1 MTGAAVHVLYFIDSL
16 VPAGAE
22 RSLAALAPRYAA
34 RGVDLHVVYLHDRP
48 GLHADLEAAGAHLR
62 SIAGDGGRIGWL
74 RRGTQAV
81 RRERPDLVHT
91 TLAEADLVGRVA
103 GALTRTPV
111 VSSLVNIA
119 YGPEQ
124 LDDPKL
130 RPWKVRAAQLAD
142 ATTAR
147 LVTRFHA
154 NSANVAT
161 VMGRRLRI
169 PADRIDV
176 VPRGRDPQELGTKT
190 ATRRTRTREALEI
203 NGGDPLI
210 VAAARQEFQ
219 KGLDVL
225 LDALPAVVRDVPRTR
240 LVVAG
245 RDGNQSTLLRDQI
258 ERLGLTRSVSLLG
271 PRTDVPD
278 LLCAADAFVAPSRWE
293 GFPGAVLEATA
304 LEAPIVASDLP
315 GVREVVGDATAAWLV
330 PSEQPEALARA
341 LTEALGD
348 PLEARRRTDTA
359 RRRFLE
365 HFTIDSV
372 ADRMVALYQR
382 SLAGR

>member
-1 MTGAAVHVLYFIDSL
+1 MPISRQPERTFGRSQAM
-16 VPAGAE
+16 AGGSV
-22 RSLAALAPRYAA
+22 R
-34 RGVDLHVVYLHDRP
+34 
-48 GLHADLEAAGAHLR
+48 
-62 SIAGDGGRIGWL
+62 L

-169 PADRIDV
+169 PGRSDRRRS
-176 VPRGRDPQELGTKT
+176 PRSRPPRARNEDRHPPHAEPVRRSRSTVETRSSFPQLVRSSRKVSTSSSM
-190 ATRRTRTREALEI
+190 LY
-203 NGGDPLI
+203 
-210 VAAARQEFQ
+210 
-219 KGLDVL
+219 
-225 LDALPAVVRDVPRTR
+225 PAVVRDVPRTR

-293 GFPGAVLEATA
+293 GFPARSSRRPRSRHRSWRAVCRAFA
-304 LEAPIVASDLP
+304 RSSAMQRPPGWCRASNP
-315 GVREVVGDATAAWLV
+315 KPSPV
-330 PSEQPEALARA
+330 P
-341 LTEALGD
+341 
-348 PLEARRRTDTA
+348 
-359 RRRFLE
+359 
-365 HFTIDSV
+365 
-372 ADRMVALYQR
+372 
-382 SLAGR
+382 